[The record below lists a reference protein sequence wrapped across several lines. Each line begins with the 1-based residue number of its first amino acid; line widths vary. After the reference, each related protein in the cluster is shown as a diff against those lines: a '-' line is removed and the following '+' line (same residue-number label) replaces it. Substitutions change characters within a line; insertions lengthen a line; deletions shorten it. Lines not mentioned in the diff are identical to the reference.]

1 MSLLSEHEGS
11 GAIGMLRAGMRVT
24 MLRDIIIAI
33 HQLYSASKIVTR
45 LLGQLKTIIGLVNH
59 E

>member
-11 GAIGMLRAGMRVT
+11 GAIGMLRAGMRVI

-33 HQLYSASKIVTR
+33 RQLYIASKIATR
-45 LLGQLKTIIGLVNH
+45 LLGQSKTIIGLVNQ